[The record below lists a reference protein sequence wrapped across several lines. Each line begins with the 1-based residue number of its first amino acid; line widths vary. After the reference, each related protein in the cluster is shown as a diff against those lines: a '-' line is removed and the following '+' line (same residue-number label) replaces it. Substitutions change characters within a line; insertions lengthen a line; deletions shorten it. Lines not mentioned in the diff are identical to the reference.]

1 MRTRIP
7 RNHSNRPFNPHIA
20 PIPPAKKPPPPKH
33 SSMAED
39 EQSTTRFEYSGKAQ
53 GSKQKQQSQKAN
65 DKSNATN
72 KIKQPTQSSSKT
84 VTGNDKTSDLTV
96 EEDFTAEQLDKISKK
111 YKESLTA
118 TTNQTNSSK
127 GSVKFAQ
134 LISTSKAGSSS
145 SVSSNLTSTSQSL
158 SKSSQTKN
166 VPSAKTNQPA
176 KQLAT
181 LTEKRLS
188 LKQRLKQNTEPS
200 EQDWEAFRLR
210 SLQTI
215 KEYAELMKGARPRLN
230 LVVVGHVDAG
240 KSTLVGHLLYKLG
253 QVSNKQMHRN
263 EVDSQRFGKG
273 SFKFAWALDETDEER
288 ARGVTIDIALTK
300 FQTTQ
305 KDVVLLDAPGHVD
318 FIPAVIS
325 GAAQADAALLVVD
338 ATRGEFETGFLAGG
352 QTREHT
358 LLVRSLGVKS
368 LVVVVNKMDSVD
380 WNWHR
385 FKDIIEQLKPFLK
398 QVGFNLNEDVQFI
411 PVSGLTG
418 DNLVERRQE
427 KLLRQSSHPQLE
439 TASSIDSKRV
449 LCLLEA
455 IDSMKPPDRMVN
467 KPTRVCITDV
477 FKGMSSGV
485 FLGARVISGKVE
497 QKQKLVL
504 LPPGELSEIKQ
515 VEVRDDRSAQ
525 SAFAG
530 DIITLTAIGI
540 DMSKYY
546 RGCIL
551 CDPVIPCIVT
561 NRFQARIVMFQ
572 NANTILIKGTP
583 IECHINGSYECGE
596 VRKLISLLNK
606 NSGELVQRKPRCVA
620 QNSSAIIQLKLSRVV
635 CCELYENNKDLGR
648 FMMRSF
654 GKTIAA
660 GLITKIKP
668 AKVSKSGKSKM
679 KSK

>member
-1 MRTRIP
+1 M
-7 RNHSNRPFNPHIA
+7 
-20 PIPPAKKPPPPKH
+20 AK
-33 SSMAED
+33 D
-39 EQSTTRFEYSGKAQ
+39 EQSTTRFEYSGKVQ
-53 GSKQKQQSQKAN
+53 GAKQKQQSQKGS
-65 DKSNATN
+65 DKSNPA
-72 KIKQPTQSSSKT
+72 
-84 VTGNDKTSDLTV
+84 DKTKPSAQHGSNAVTANVKLSDLTV
-96 EEDFTAEQLDKISKK
+96 EEDFTGEQLDKISKK
-111 YKESLTA
+111 YKESLKSES
-118 TTNQTNSSK
+118 NRISSTK
-127 GSVKFAQ
+127 ASVKFAQ
-134 LISTSKAGSSS
+134 LISTSKAGPSSS
-145 SVSSNLTSTSQSL
+145 EPSVSKTTSQPS
-158 SKSSQTKN
+158 TK
-166 VPSAKTNQPA
+166 PILQKALISKTNQPV

-188 LKQRLKQNTEPS
+188 LKQRLKQNAEPS

-210 SLQTI
+210 SVQVT
-215 KEYAELMKGARPRLN
+215 KEYAELMKGTRPRLN

-240 KSTLVGHLLYKLG
+240 KSTLVGHLLFKLG

-263 EVDSQRFGKG
+263 EVDSQRSGKG

-300 FQTTQ
+300 FQTAQ
-305 KDVVLLDAPGHVD
+305 KDFILLDAPGHVD

-338 ATRGEFETGFLAGG
+338 ATRGEFETGFQAGG

-368 LVVVVNKMDSVD
+368 LVVVVNKMDNVD

-385 FKDIIEQLKPFLK
+385 FRDIVEQLRPFLK
-398 QVGFNLNEDVQFI
+398 QVGFNLNDDVQFI

-418 DNLVERRQE
+418 DNLVERRQD

-439 TASSIDSKRV
+439 IESGIDSKK
-449 LCLLEA
+449 LPCLIEA
-455 IDSMKPPDRMVN
+455 IDNVQPPARMVD

-485 FLGARVISGKVE
+485 FLGAKVVSGKVE
-497 QKQKLVL
+497 QKQKLLL

-525 SAFAG
+525 CAFAG
-530 DIITLTAIGI
+530 DIITLTAVGI

-551 CDPVIPCIVT
+551 CDPVIPCNVT

-572 NANTILIKGTP
+572 NAGTILIKGTA
-583 IECHINGSYECGE
+583 IECHINGSYEGGE
-596 VRKLISLLNK
+596 VRKLISLLNR
-606 NSGELVQRKPRCVA
+606 NSGELIQRRPRCVT
-620 QNSSAIIQLKLSRVV
+620 QNSSAVIQLKLSRVV
-635 CCELYENNKDLGR
+635 CCESYENNKDLGR

-660 GLITKIKP
+660 GLITKLKP
-668 AKVSKSGKSKM
+668 AKISKSGKSKM